1 MQKALSVFLS
11 MALLVGLLSNAV
23 PVFVRAAENVITT
36 FDGLK
41 SAVEGAAG
49 EVVLTIGADIE
60 ITGTIEVRSGSTV
73 TLLSAG
79 NHTLKRAAGF
89 RSTMIAVNGT
99 LKLGSE
105 NGMGSGN
112 SLTLDGGAVWT
123 GSADAV
129 LGRGTINN
137 GVSAS
142 YSILTGSAGSAMY
155 LYAGVTLQNNASG
168 SNGYG
173 GAVTLPEKS
182 ALYLYGA
189 VLRNNY
195 TSNGGGAVK
204 TYSGSTFIMNSG
216 EVYGNQAGTHGG
228 AFQIFGTEYL
238 SGSRNPAHVTCTISG
253 GTIRNN
259 LCNRYGG
266 AIAIS
271 DYSNVELTGSA
282 KILNNRTTSTG
293 TYPGGGVAFADNN
306 TSLKISGSAMIFGNT
321 RGDGRNDN
329 LHIGYNACNKI
340 TVENLSAGSR
350 IGVTMKNGSGVFSNT
365 AAADYSACFFSDS
378 ADYCVVLQTGNALA
392 LSSNSGLKVTTQPKI
407 PNYPAEKTMSVS
419 ASGTGGLS
427 YRWYHYSSQD
437 TEASVAEGVSD
448 TSTYTL
454 PDNLAQGTHFYY
466 CNVSDASGNSV
477 ATNVIAI
484 SVTHTHSYGAEWKND
499 DTNHWHVCACGEKSE
514 LSEHSY
520 GEWVTDTEATEEAEG
535 TKHRNCTACGYQE
548 SGTIPRQEHV
558 HSYGAEWQS
567 NETSHWHVC
576 ACGEKSE
583 LSEHIYGEWV
593 TDTEATEEAE
603 GTKHRNCTACGY
615 RENGTIPATGTGGNT
630 GDNTGGDT
638 GGSTG
643 GSTGESTGGNS
654 GQGGLENQGNAGA
667 IHKEVE
673 KGENAPETSLSM
685 PEKELENMLLT
696 EAERQQVAG
705 GVNIRI
711 ILTVEDAG
719 ERVSE
724 EDRAAVDG
732 ALGSYA
738 VGQYLDISLF
748 KIVGESQNRI
758 PETSGKIRITIAV
771 PENLK
776 AADGVQEYAVMRVH
790 NGEVSVLQDLDSDAD
805 TITIETD
812 RFSTYV
818 IVYQDMAKAESSDS
832 AQNTGN
838 TGNAASP
845 KDNEPKTED
854 SARTKIG
861 IYATLAMVSGFGYL
875 ALYFA
880 DESHGMTEEEKK
892 ALTARLIRWARRG
905 GRFRR
910 ILAIAVIFV
919 ILFYYHSIGRKTD
932 TTSNMMAV

>member
-1 MQKALSVFLS
+1 M
-11 MALLVGLLSNAV
+11 
-23 PVFVRAAENVITT
+23 
-36 FDGLK
+36 
-41 SAVEGAAG
+41 
-49 EVVLTIGADIE
+49 
-60 ITGTIEVRSGSTV
+60 
-73 TLLSAG
+73 
-79 NHTLKRAAGF
+79 
-89 RSTMIAVNGT
+89 
-99 LKLGSE
+99 
-105 NGMGSGN
+105 
-112 SLTLDGGAVWT
+112 
-123 GSADAV
+123 
-129 LGRGTINN
+129 
-137 GVSAS
+137 
-142 YSILTGSAGSAMY
+142 
-155 LYAGVTLQNNASG
+155 
-168 SNGYG
+168 
-173 GAVTLPEKS
+173 
-182 ALYLYGA
+182 
-189 VLRNNY
+189 
-195 TSNGGGAVK
+195 
-204 TYSGSTFIMNSG
+204 
-216 EVYGNQAGTHGG
+216 
-228 AFQIFGTEYL
+228 
-238 SGSRNPAHVTCTISG
+238 
-253 GTIRNN
+253 
-259 LCNRYGG
+259 
-266 AIAIS
+266 
-271 DYSNVELTGSA
+271 
-282 KILNNRTTSTG
+282 
-293 TYPGGGVAFADNN
+293 
-306 TSLKISGSAMIFGNT
+306 
-321 RGDGRNDN
+321 
-329 LHIGYNACNKI
+329 
-340 TVENLSAGSR
+340 
-350 IGVTMKNGSGVFSNT
+350 
-365 AAADYSACFFSDS
+365 
-378 ADYCVVLQTGNALA
+378 
-392 LSSNSGLKVTTQPKI
+392 
-407 PNYPAEKTMSVS
+407 
-419 ASGTGGLS
+419 
-427 YRWYHYSSQD
+427 
-437 TEASVAEGVSD
+437 
-448 TSTYTL
+448 
-454 PDNLAQGTHFYY
+454 
-466 CNVSDASGNSV
+466 
-477 ATNVIAI
+477 
-484 SVTHTHSYGAEWKND
+484 
-499 DTNHWHVCACGEKSE
+499 
-514 LSEHSY
+514 
-520 GEWVTDTEATEEAEG
+520 
-535 TKHRNCTACGYQE
+535 
-548 SGTIPRQEHV
+548 
-558 HSYGAEWQS
+558 
-567 NETSHWHVC
+567 
-576 ACGEKSE
+576 
-583 LSEHIYGEWV
+583 